1 VILRELIDRGNE
13 AAAAGARM
21 AWPAWVCPGPESD
34 LWFAPGYAGWFNE
47 ILREASRSV
56 VGSIVIEP
64 TDRVC
69 EGADANGRPTAEKDA
84 AWGREHHPHDGA
96 WLWQVW
102 LGPALWAAEGRPNP
116 G

>member
-1 VILRELIDRGNE
+1 
-13 AAAAGARM
+13 M
-21 AWPAWVCPGPESD
+21 P
-34 LWFAPGYAGWFNE
+34 
-47 ILREASRSV
+47 
-56 VGSIVIEP
+56 GSIVIEP

-69 EGADANGRPTAEKDA
+69 EGGDANGRPTAEKDA
-84 AWGREHHPHDGA
+84 AWGHEHHPHDGA